1 MPSKNVFNL
10 SKARVSCIDVLHE
23 DCFNNP
29 MRRRQILPFAVSLLA
44 ASPAFAWP
52 DQPVRLVVPFT
63 PGTGPDI
70 IARFVAER
78 LSARFGQPVV
88 VENVAGASGNIGSQQ
103 VARAKPDG
111 HTLMSSVNTLV
122 MNASLYKN
130 LPYDPVAD
138 FAPLGLT
145 AWGSLVLVAHPSQK
159 PNTLGELVAA
169 AKAAPKTLTYGSP
182 GVGTPHHL
190 SMALVETAS
199 GIELVHVP
207 YKGTAGAV
215 QDLLGG
221 QIGYMFLP
229 VHVSAQHIRAGK
241 LKAIAAGSPL
251 RLPALPDVP
260 TLAESGLKGVDV
272 DMWYGL
278 FAPKGTPPD
287 IIERLNREV
296 GAILTSPEARTL
308 FETQVL
314 TPVTSTPAALA
325 DIVARDRLRWAEVVA
340 KRGIQP
346 E

>member
-1 MPSKNVFNL
+1 
-10 SKARVSCIDVLHE
+10 
-23 DCFNNP
+23 
-29 MRRRQILPFAVSLLA
+29 MRRRFLFPLLAGLLA
-44 ASPAFAWP
+44 APRAFAWP
-52 DQPVRLVVPFT
+52 DQPIKLVVPFT
-63 PGTGPDI
+63 PGTGPDL
-70 IARFVAER
+70 IARFVGER
-78 LSARFGQPVV
+78 LSQRLGQPVV

-111 HTLMSSVNTLV
+111 LTLMSSVNTLV

-138 FAPLGLT
+138 FVPIGLS
-145 AWGSLVLVAHPSQK
+145 AWGSLVLVAHPSQR
-159 PNTLGELVAA
+159 PNSLTELTAA
-169 AKAAPKTLTYGSP
+169 AKAAPKTITYGSP

-241 LKAIAAGSPL
+241 LKAIVAGSPH
-251 RLPALPDVP
+251 RLPQLPDVP
-260 TLAESGLKGVDV
+260 TLGESGLKGIDV
-272 DMWYGL
+272 DMWYGF
-278 FAPKGTPPD
+278 FAPKGTPPELV
-287 IIERLNREV
+287 ERLNKEI
-296 GAILTSPEARTL
+296 ATILTSPEAKTV
-308 FETQVL
+308 FEAQGL
-314 TPVTSTPAALA
+314 MPATSTPAALGE
-325 DIVARDRLRWAEVVA
+325 IVARARTRWADVVA
-340 KRGIQP
+340 KRGSRP

>member
-1 MPSKNVFNL
+1 
-10 SKARVSCIDVLHE
+10 
-23 DCFNNP
+23 
-29 MRRRQILPFAVSLLA
+29 MRRRQFLPVAAGLVAALA
-44 ASPAFAWP
+44 TPRAAFAWP
-52 DQPVRLVVPFT
+52 DQPVKLVVPFT

-70 IARFVAER
+70 IARYVAER
-78 LSARFGQPVV
+78 LSPKLGQPVV

-122 MNASLYKN
+122 MNPSLFKT

-138 FAPLGLT
+138 FAPLGLS
-145 AWGSLVLVAHPSQK
+145 AWGSLVLVAHPGQK
-159 PNTLGELVAA
+159 PSTLAEMIAA
-169 AKAAPKTLTYGSP
+169 AKAQPKTLTYGSP

-190 SMALVETAS
+190 SMALVETAA

-207 YKGTAGAV
+207 YRGTAGAV

-241 LKAIAAGSPL
+241 LKAIAAGSPQ
-251 RLPALPDVP
+251 RLPQLADLP
-260 TLAESGLKGVDV
+260 TLSEAGLKGVDV
-272 DMWYGL
+272 DMWYGF
-278 FAPKGTPPD
+278 FAPKGTPAD
-287 IIERLNREV
+287 VVGRLNKEIA
-296 GAILTSPEARTL
+296 AILDAPEAKAA
-308 FETQVL
+308 FEAQGL
-314 TPVTSTPAALA
+314 IPATSTPAALGE
-325 DIVARDRLRWAEVVA
+325 IVARDRARWADVVA

>member
-1 MPSKNVFNL
+1 
-10 SKARVSCIDVLHE
+10 
-23 DCFNNP
+23 
-29 MRRRQILPFAVSLLA
+29 MRRRQFLPVIAGFAVAPLA
-44 ASPAFAWP
+44 FKTAFAWP
-52 DQPVRLVVPFT
+52 DQPIKLVVPFT

-78 LSARFGQPVV
+78 LSPRLGQPVV

-111 HTLMSSVNTLV
+111 QTLMSSVNTLV

-145 AWGSLVLVAHPSQK
+145 AWGSLVLVAHPSQE
-159 PNTLGELVAA
+159 PNTLAELVAA
-169 AKAAPKTLTYGSP
+169 AKAEPKTLTYGSP

-190 SMALVETAS
+190 SMALMEIAS
-199 GIELVHVP
+199 GIVLVHVP
-207 YKGTAGAV
+207 YKGSAGAV

-229 VHVSAQHIRAGK
+229 VQVSAPHIRAGK
-241 LKAIAAGSPL
+241 LKAIATGSPQ
-251 RLPALPDVP
+251 RLPQFPDVP
-260 TLAESGLKGVDV
+260 TLNESGLKGVDV
-272 DMWYGL
+272 DMWYGF
-278 FAPKGTPPD
+278 FAPKGTPTD
-287 IIERLNREV
+287 VVTRLNQEIV
-296 GAILTSPEARTL
+296 AILDSPEARTA
-308 FETQVL
+308 FEAQGL
-314 TPVTSTPAALA
+314 IPATSTPAALGE
-325 DIVARDRLRWAEVVA
+325 IVVRDRTRWADVVA

>member
-1 MPSKNVFNL
+1 
-10 SKARVSCIDVLHE
+10 
-23 DCFNNP
+23 
-29 MRRRQILPFAVSLLA
+29 MRRREFLTVLGSAIA
-44 ASPAFAWP
+44 ATPASRPALAWP
-52 DQPVRLVVPFT
+52 DQPIRLVVPFT

-78 LSARFGQPVV
+78 LSPRLGQPVV

-122 MNASLYKN
+122 MNASLYKS

-138 FAPLGLT
+138 FTPVILS
-145 AWGSLVLVAHPSQK
+145 AWGALVLVGHPGQK
-159 PNTLGELVAA
+159 PSTFDELVAA
-169 AKAAPKTLTYGSP
+169 AKAQPKSLTYGSP

-190 SMALVETAS
+190 AMALVETET

-229 VHVSAQHIRAGK
+229 VHVSAQHVRAGK
-241 LKAIAAGSPL
+241 LKALAAGSPE
-251 RLPALPDVP
+251 RLPQLPDVP
-260 TLAESGLKGVDV
+260 TLGESGLKGVDV
-272 DMWYGL
+272 DMWYGF
-278 FAPKGTPPD
+278 FAPKGTPVD
-287 IIERLNREV
+287 IVERLNREIAGV
-296 GAILTSPEARTL
+296 LGSAEAKTSFNVQGLSPA
-308 FETQVL
+308 
-314 TPVTSTPAALA
+314 TSTPAALG
-325 DIVARDRLRWAEVVA
+325 DIVARDRVRWAEVVA
-340 KRGIQP
+340 KRNIQP

>member
-1 MPSKNVFNL
+1 MP
-10 SKARVSCIDVLHE
+10 AMH
-23 DCFNNP
+23 
-29 MRRRQILPFAVSLLA
+29 RRQTLPFLAGLMAVPVVIKA
-44 ASPAFAWP
+44 AFAWP
-52 DQPVRLVVPFT
+52 DQPVKIVVPFT

-78 LSARFGQPVV
+78 LGPKLGQPVV
-88 VENVAGASGNIGSQQ
+88 VENVVGASGNIGSQQ

-138 FAPLGLT
+138 FVPLGLT
-145 AWGSLVLVAHPSQK
+145 AWGSLVLVANPSQK
-159 PNTLGELVAA
+159 PNTLAEMIAA
-169 AKAAPKTLTYGSP
+169 AKAAPKSLTYGSP

-190 SMALVETAS
+190 SMALVETTA
-199 GIELVHVP
+199 GIELLHVP

-241 LKAIAAGSPL
+241 LKAIAAGSPQ
-251 RLPALPDVP
+251 RLPQLPDVP
-260 TLAESGLKGVDV
+260 TLAEAGLKGVDV
-272 DMWYGL
+272 DMWYGFFL
-278 FAPKGTPPD
+278 PKGTPPE
-287 IIERLNREV
+287 IVARLNREV
-296 GAILTSPEARTL
+296 AAILNTPEAKAA
-308 FETQVL
+308 FEAQGL
-314 TPVTSTPAALA
+314 IPATSTSADLA
-325 DIVARDRLRWAEVVA
+325 TIVARDRTRWADVVA
-340 KRGIQP
+340 KRGIAP

>member
-1 MPSKNVFNL
+1 MP
-10 SKARVSCIDVLHE
+10 AMH
-23 DCFNNP
+23 
-29 MRRRQILPFAVSLLA
+29 RRALLPLPLA
-44 ASPAFAWP
+44 AAALALPRAAVAWP
-52 DQPVRLVVPFT
+52 DQPVRVVVPFT

-78 LSARFGQPVV
+78 LTGRLSQPVV

-111 HTLMSSVNTLV
+111 LTLMSSVNTLV
-122 MNASLYKN
+122 MNASLFRS

-138 FAPLGLT
+138 FAPIGLS
-145 AWGSLVLVAHPSQK
+145 AWGSLVLVANPAQK
-159 PNTLGELVAA
+159 PSTLGELIAA
-169 AKAAPKTLTYGSP
+169 AKAAPRTLTYGSP

-190 SMALVETAS
+190 SMALVETAA

-221 QIGYMFLP
+221 QIGFMFLP
-229 VHVSAQHIRAGK
+229 VHVAAQHVRAGK
-241 LKAIAAGSPL
+241 LKAIAAGSPQ

-260 TLAESGLKGVDV
+260 TLAESGLPGIDV
-272 DMWYGL
+272 DMWYGF
-278 FAPKGTPPD
+278 FAPRGTPPELV
-287 IIERLNREV
+287 ERLNRDIALV
-296 GAILTSPEARTL
+296 LASPEARAGFAAQGL
-308 FETQVL
+308 VPAQ
-314 TPVTSTPAALA
+314 STPAELAAL
-325 DIVARDRLRWAEVVA
+325 VARDRGRWAEVVA

>member
-1 MPSKNVFNL
+1 
-10 SKARVSCIDVLHE
+10 
-23 DCFNNP
+23 
-29 MRRRQILPFAVSLLA
+29 MRRRQFLPLLA
-44 ASPAFAWP
+44 GPIIAFPAVRSAFAWP
-52 DQPVRLVVPFT
+52 DQPIKLVVPFT

-78 LSARFGQPVV
+78 LTAKLGQPVV

-138 FAPLGLT
+138 FAPLGLS

-159 PNTLGELVAA
+159 PSSLAELVEA

-190 SMALVETAS
+190 SMALVEAAS
-199 GIELVHVP
+199 AIELVHVP

-215 QDLLGG
+215 QDLLGD

-241 LKAIAAGSPL
+241 LKAIAAGSPQ
-251 RLPALPDVP
+251 RLPQLADVP
-260 TLAESGLKGVDV
+260 TLGESGLKGVDV
-272 DMWYGL
+272 DMWYGF
-278 FAPKGTPPD
+278 FAPKGTPTD
-287 IIERLNREV
+287 VVTRLNQEIV
-296 GAILTSPEARTL
+296 AILDSPEARTA
-308 FETQVL
+308 FEAQGL
-314 TPVTSTPAALA
+314 IPATSTPAALGE
-325 DIVARDRLRWAEVVA
+325 IVVRDRTRWADVVA

>member
-1 MPSKNVFNL
+1 
-10 SKARVSCIDVLHE
+10 
-23 DCFNNP
+23 
-29 MRRRQILPFAVSLLA
+29 MRRRHVLSIAGGLMGLPLA
-44 ASPAFAWP
+44 LRPALAWP
-52 DQPVRLVVPFT
+52 DQPIRLVVPFT
-63 PGTGPDI
+63 PAGGPDI

-78 LSARFGQPVV
+78 LSAKLGQPVV

-111 HTLMSSVNTLV
+111 TTLMSSVNTLV

-138 FAPLGLT
+138 FAPIGLT
-145 AWGSLVLVAHPSQK
+145 ARGSLVLVANPAQA
-159 PNTLGELVAA
+159 PNTLAEFIAL
-169 AKAAPKTLTYGSP
+169 AKAQPKTLTYGSP

-190 SMALVETAS
+190 SMALVETTA
-199 GIELVHVP
+199 GIELTHVP

-241 LKAIAAGSPL
+241 LKALAAGSPR
-251 RLPALPDVP
+251 RLPQLPETP
-260 TLAESGLKGVDV
+260 TLIEQGLGGADV

-278 FAPKGTPPD
+278 FAPKGTPPETID
-287 IIERLNREV
+287 RLNRETA
-296 GAILTSPEARTL
+296 AILGAADAREVFEAQGL
-308 FETQVL
+308 I
-314 TPVTSTPAALA
+314 PATSTPAEFAE
-325 DIVARDRLRWAEVVA
+325 IVVRDKARWAEVVA
-340 KRGIQP
+340 KRGIAA